1 MRIILVLFCL
11 GLVAACSSTAPTVQ
25 TASGFDMCNDYQSSF
40 SCNGKP
46 YHMFSPSKGHVFK
59 HEGMDFRTIAG
70 APVISASFGKVLSQN
85 FFPCGGYKVTVES
98 DVMLPGG
105 KPLYVSY
112 AHLKRDGGMIVNGA
126 AVKPGDV
133 IGHVAEVNRQDK
145 CQGFS
150 HVHFFVHTGAASA
163 THTSPHPYW
172 RDGDAI
178 DGTAKFSC
186 YDPDNIV
193 PGKLTA
199 PLRCKTPAVH
209 AAI

>member
-1 MRIILVLFCL
+1 
-11 GLVAACSSTAPTVQ
+11 
-25 TASGFDMCNDYQSSF
+25 MCNDYQSSF
-40 SCNGKP
+40 NCNGKP
-46 YHMFSPSKGHVFK
+46 YHMYSSSKGHIYK
-59 HEGMDFRTIAG
+59 HEGMDFRIGAG
-70 APVISASFGKVLSQN
+70 TPVISASHGRVITQS
-85 FFPCGGYKVTVES
+85 FFPCGGYKVTVRS

-112 AHLKRDGGMIVNGA
+112 AHLKRDTGMVKNGA

-133 IGHVAEVNRQDK
+133 IGHVAEVTRQDK

-150 HVHFFVHTGAASA
+150 HVHFFVHTGVTSA

-172 RDGDAI
+172 RDGDAK
-178 DGTAKFSC
+178 DGMAKFSC

-199 PLRCKTPAVH
+199 PLECKKLAVGST
-209 AAI
+209 I